1 MHRAAFLLILT
12 ALAPAGCAG
21 GSDESAPEQPPAAT
35 TQPAAAAPEQPPAST
50 APSRL
55 FAKKDLGRLALQPSD
70 APFGM
75 RYTKAESGAR
85 TLLDVGI
92 VLDEQVAQIRELG
105 FRGAYDVIFD
115 STTIDLR
122 LATRLWLFDKPNGA
136 KRWLQKS
143 RDDSI
148 LFQLEPI
155 RAPRLAEESWAAGGA
170 VGGSAVISHA
180 FRAGNLV
187 VVVSY
192 LTQSRELSESD
203 ALAAAQKAAGRV
215 RLASN

>member
-1 MHRAAFLLILT
+1 MV
-12 ALAPAGCAG
+12 ALAAAGCAG
-21 GSDESAPEQPPAAT
+21 GSEESAPQPQPQATNQAEPTAPEQPADSTLPA
-35 TQPAAAAPEQPPAST
+35 
-50 APSRL
+50 RL
-55 FAKKDLGRLALQPSD
+55 YSKSELARLVLQPSD

-75 RYTKAESGAR
+75 RYTKEESGPR

-92 VLDEQVAQIRELG
+92 VLDEQVAQIRKLG
-105 FRGAYDVIFD
+105 FRGAYDAIFD

-122 LATRLWLFDKPNGA
+122 LATRLWLFEKPDGA
-136 KRWLQKS
+136 KRWLAKS

-155 RAPRLAEESWAAGGA
+155 TAPQLADESWAAGGL

-180 FRAGNLV
+180 FRTGNLV

-192 LTQSRELSESD
+192 LTQSRELSETD
-203 ALAAAQKAAGRV
+203 ALAAAQKAVARI
-215 RLASN
+215 RSA